1 MNKVHELTQ
10 QKINAER
17 AELELAIQRFAKGG
31 KIVGGLLIFLGVS
44 LCLTLIGI
52 PIGILLI
59 ILGFLAYKFMPKF
72 AVNSMQS
79 KLRALDV
86 EQAKLESDIAKNNK

>member
-1 MNKVHELTQ
+1 MNKVHELTK

-17 AELELAIQRFAKGG
+17 AELELAIQRFSKGM
-31 KIVGGLLIFLGVS
+31 KIIGGLLIFLGVS
-44 LCLTLIGI
+44 LCITLIGI

-72 AVNSMQS
+72 AVQSMRS
-79 KLRALDV
+79 KLLALNV
-86 EQAKLESDIAKNNK
+86 EQAKLESDSAKYN